1 MIAKIA
7 EVKLQK
13 TIYVNNGTK
22 FAVRVRYDK
31 CPKGSSHFRLDIE
44 NLLNILFM
52 FWPKNLIDEAR
63 GT

>member
-52 FWPKNLIDEAR
+52 F
-63 GT
+63 